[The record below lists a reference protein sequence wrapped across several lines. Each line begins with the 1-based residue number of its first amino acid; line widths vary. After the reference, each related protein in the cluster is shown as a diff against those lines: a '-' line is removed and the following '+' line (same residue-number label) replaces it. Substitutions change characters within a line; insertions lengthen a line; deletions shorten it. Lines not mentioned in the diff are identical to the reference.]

1 VALVKDARLS
11 KEQIETR
18 RWHDCGRKDIEEHEV
33 NTKMHEDVDLDYY
46 RKHKDNMLVPKQVA
60 EKVVEM
66 TFNDKKYNIGQ
77 SVGIG

>member
-1 VALVKDARLS
+1 MA
-11 KEQIETR
+11 I
-18 RWHDCGRKDIEEHEV
+18 CPGEV
-33 NTKMHEDVDLDYY
+33 NTKMQEDVDLDYY